1 MAVDPFPAWLISPL
15 WLIFWRFGLFER
27 RMMRSQASFYFL
39 SQQWLQYCEKMDVVT
54 RERWRS
60 IVAGCKLLH
69 YLTWSAF
76 NVGTEKEKKGR
87 KLSGIFQSL
96 RRKSSNCNISFTQQ
110 FSDWFSSLDF
120 WVVSPKI
127 TIFTKL
133 RNFSFNCFQ
142 ESKMNMTL
150 IVKVHLHAVTGS
162 KSGINQVVDNKRGW
176 WGDGRMARAKSR

>member
-27 RMMRSQASFYFL
+27 RMMGSEASFYFL

-76 NVGTEKEKKGR
+76 NVGTEKEKKAGNCR
-87 KLSGIFQSL
+87 GFFKACGAKAAIVTLASHNNFQIDFPSHFGFLGGKQKLLFL
-96 RRKSSNCNISFTQQ
+96 PSFKIVAQ
-110 FSDWFSSLDF
+110 F
-120 WVVSPKI
+120 
-127 TIFTKL
+127 
-133 RNFSFNCFQ
+133 
-142 ESKMNMTL
+142 
-150 IVKVHLHAVTGS
+150 
-162 KSGINQVVDNKRGW
+162 
-176 WGDGRMARAKSR
+176 

>member
-27 RMMRSQASFYFL
+27 RMMGSKASFYFL

-76 NVGTEKEKKGR
+76 NVGTEKEKKAGNCR
-87 KLSGIFQSL
+87 GFFKACGAKAAIVTLASHNNFQ
-96 RRKSSNCNISFTQQ
+96 IDFPV
-110 FSDWFSSLDF
+110 WIF
-120 WVVSPKI
+120 WVGSPKI

>member
-27 RMMRSQASFYFL
+27 RMMGSEASFYFL

-76 NVGTEKEKKGR
+76 NVGTEKEKKAGNCR
-87 KLSGIFQSL
+87 GFFKACGAKAAIVTLASHNNFQIDFPGHFRFLGGKQKLLFLPSPAILALIVFKSLKWIWPWLLRFIYMLLRGQSL
-96 RRKSSNCNISFTQQ
+96 
-110 FSDWFSSLDF
+110 
-120 WVVSPKI
+120 
-127 TIFTKL
+127 
-133 RNFSFNCFQ
+133 
-142 ESKMNMTL
+142 E
-150 IVKVHLHAVTGS
+150 
-162 KSGINQVVDNKRGW
+162 
-176 WGDGRMARAKSR
+176 